1 MDLDKDS
8 PGFGTEIQTLHYNP
22 VNQENAIT
30 EVGSDAIPAWKNKWV
45 ATACFTLGET
55 TVWFLLGKTSGLRR
69 CHFGSV
75 KQAVCGDAI
84 LVR

>member
-1 MDLDKDS
+1 MCMDLDKDS

-55 TVWFLLGKTSGLRR
+55 NGVVSAW
-69 CHFGSV
+69 
-75 KQAVCGDAI
+75 
-84 LVR
+84 